1 LSLGSVMATILS
13 QLRAGCPARRRLVRT
28 AVLCIVTVP
37 GLPPGY
43 SARRPTLSDAAA
55 ILAVVHAAER
65 DALGRDDSSLAE
77 VRELLRL
84 PRTLPDTDQW
94 LVEGNGRATAWGM
107 VIDEYG
113 GEQVDL
119 DVYADPAHPEQVRQA
134 LLDVLMERVRE
145 HAAHRRTG
153 EVIVGAGVIV
163 GDEPYAAALRDR
175 GFVVERRFNRL
186 RVELDSDRPFPAAP
200 PGVALDRFDP
210 TSDPDWKDWH
220 DILLESFADHWGH
233 EPMDLPAFQE
243 SVTAEDDP
251 EFDRWHFAVVDGRR
265 AGICQPSGRFAAED
279 GGWIR
284 NLGVVPGARGRGSA
298 RYMLEHTLASYAA
311 DGRRW
316 AGLGVDTENVSGAL
330 RLYESAGMR
339 PWMQVDAF
347 RRRIRAAG

>member
-1 LSLGSVMATILS
+1 
-13 QLRAGCPARRRLVRT
+13 
-28 AVLCIVTVP
+28 LCIVTVP

-43 SARRPTLSDAAA
+43 SARRPTLRDAAA

-84 PRTLPDTDQW
+84 PRTRPDTDQW
-94 LVEGNGRATAWGM
+94 LVEANGRATAWGM

-175 GFVVERRFNRL
+175 GFVIERRFNRL

-265 AGICQPSGRFAAED
+265 AGICQPSGRFAAKD

-284 NLGVVPGARGRGSA
+284 NLGVVPGARGRGARGTCSSTRWPRTPRMADDGPGSA
-298 RYMLEHTLASYAA
+298 STRRTSVEPCASTNPLAC
-311 DGRRW
+311 GRGCRS
-316 AGLGVDTENVSGAL
+316 T
-330 RLYESAGMR
+330 RSAGGSAQ
-339 PWMQVDAF
+339 PVDLVSEGAP
-347 RRRIRAAG
+347 R